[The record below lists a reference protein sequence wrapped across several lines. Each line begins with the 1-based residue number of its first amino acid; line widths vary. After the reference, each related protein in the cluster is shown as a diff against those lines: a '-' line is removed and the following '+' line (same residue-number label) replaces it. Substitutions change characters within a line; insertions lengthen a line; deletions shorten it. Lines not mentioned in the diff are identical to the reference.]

1 MTILDFELFDSL
13 HLVPDYMEEVLYIT
27 VGLCDDDTN
36 LYLNCSTEPCHTGV
50 LCSVYMVI
58 AVLLAEQLYE
68 KSFIWYLLRSISSSI
83 GYEELLM
90 QYAFRN

>member
-27 VGLCDDDTN
+27 VGLCDDDIN
-36 LYLNCSTEPCHTGV
+36 LYLNCSTETCYTGV
-50 LCSVYMVI
+50 LCSVGLVI
-58 AVLLAEQLYE
+58 ALLLAEQLYE
-68 KSFIWYLLRSISSSI
+68 KSFIRYLLRSISNSI

-90 QYAFRN
+90 QHAFRD